1 LIALRGVP
9 YHPASEEQGE
19 MNTKRD
25 ERASEPD
32 ATTRAPIVR
41 ELIERGVIIP
51 DPDRTYVGEHVEV
64 AAGAVLYPGTH
75 LRGETSIGPEC
86 HIGPDCW
93 IEDSSIEEDATVRY
107 SVIESSRVRAGSS
120 IGPYAHLRPGADVGP
135 EARVGNF
142 VEVKAARLE
151 RGAKAGHLAYIGD
164 ADVGPDVN
172 VGAGTITC
180 NYDGANKHRTV
191 IESGAFIGSNASLV
205 APVTIGEDAV
215 IAAGSTI
222 TEDVPPRSKAFG
234 RARQVVKPGRGEA
247 ETEEGESH
255 GR

>member
-1 LIALRGVP
+1 
-9 YHPASEEQGE
+9 
-19 MNTKRD
+19 MNKKQD

-32 ATTRAPIVR
+32 PLTRASIVR
-41 ELIERGVIIP
+41 ELIERGVSIP
-51 DPDRTYVGEHVEV
+51 DPDRTYVDESVDV
-64 AAGAVLYPGTH
+64 APGAVLYPGTH
-75 LRGETSIGPEC
+75 LRGETSIGPAC
-86 HIGPDCW
+86 RIGPDCW
-93 IEDSSIEEDATVRY
+93 IEDSSIEEGAIVRY
-107 SVIESSRVRAGSS
+107 SVVESSRIRAGSS
-120 IGPYAHLRPGADVGP
+120 VGPYAHLRPGADVGP

-164 ADVGPDVN
+164 ADIGPGVN
-172 VGAGTITC
+172 VGAGTVTC
-180 NYDGANKHRTV
+180 NYDGTAKHRTV

-215 IAAGSTI
+215 VAAGSTI

-234 RARQVVKPGRGEA
+234 RARQVVKRGAPKPEA
-247 ETEEGESH
+247 PKPEVLPETQKAKEGESH